1 MIASSSHVLPAPHS
15 PRTRITQF
23 RAFTKMSLTFRF
35 AVPERL
41 DEHPNNQRPPLIDSE
56 VLHAM
61 NTSGALVA
69 DADPVSRIFSL
80 AQRCSLRDRAAV
92 IISNK
97 NVFNR
102 PSDSLSPFHVLPFHI
117 SGSSFTILPKLPAH
131 ASGPINSILMPSQN
145 DVRRLLNSSKR
156 SCNFRIKPFD
166 FLNHFRSCTYSF
178 VYRAAVVLL
187 RHVIPHLGYRLAP
200 PCSLFPP

>member
-1 MIASSSHVLPAPHS
+1 MQILTRSSGSLDADMIASSSHVRPAPHL
-15 PRTRITQF
+15 PHTRITPL
-23 RAFTKMSLTFRF
+23 RAFTKMTPTCRF

-56 VLHAM
+56 VLHSM

-97 NVFNR
+97 NIFNR
-102 PSDSLSPFHVLPFHI
+102 PSDSLSAFHVLPFHI

-131 ASGPINSILMPSQN
+131 ASGAIDSILMPSQN
-145 DVRRLLNSSKR
+145 DVRRLLNFNKR

-166 FLNHFRSCTYSF
+166 ISNHFCSFIYSF
-178 VYRAAVVLL
+178 V
-187 RHVIPHLGYRLAP
+187 
-200 PCSLFPP
+200 

>member
-1 MIASSSHVLPAPHS
+1 MCALLHIRHTLASPHYEHS
-15 PRTRITQF
+15 QTT
-23 RAFTKMSLTFRF
+23 LTFRF

-56 VLHAM
+56 VLHSM

-102 PSDSLSPFHVLPFHI
+102 PSDSLSPFHVLQFHI
-117 SGSSFTILPKLPAH
+117 SGSSFTILPKLPTH
-131 ASGPINSILMPSQN
+131 ASGAIDSILMPSQN
-145 DVRRLLNSSKR
+145 DVRRFLNLNKR
-156 SCNFRIKPFD
+156 YCNFRIKLFD
-166 FLNHFRSCTYSF
+166 TYNHFRSFTCSF
-178 VYRAAVVLL
+178 VYDWWW
-187 RHVIPHLGYRLAP
+187 
-200 PCSLFPP
+200 